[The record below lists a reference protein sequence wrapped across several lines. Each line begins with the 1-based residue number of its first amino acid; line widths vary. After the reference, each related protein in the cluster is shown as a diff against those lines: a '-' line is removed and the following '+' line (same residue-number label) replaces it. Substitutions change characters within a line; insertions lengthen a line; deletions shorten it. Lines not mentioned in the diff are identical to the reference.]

1 MAIEFQETEYPDSE
15 IYPKLDPL
23 VADWFSQKFKK
34 FSPPQRFAILNI
46 HNRENTLI
54 SAPTGSGKTLSAFTS
69 IISELVSLSKK
80 EKLEDKVYCIYVS
93 PLKAL
98 NNDIEKNLKEPLAE
112 LEKLA
117 GGELGIRVAVRTGDT
132 SAYERSK
139 MLKKP
144 PHILITTPETLAIVL
159 CAPKFRENLK
169 DIKWAIIDEIHSL
182 APNKRGVHLSL
193 SMERLQNLAGNFTR
207 IGLSATV
214 SPLDKIAE
222 YLVGLEKASP
232 RDCKIVDAHF
242 SKHLNVKVVSPVKNI
257 ISATESELH
266 ESLYKI
272 LHKMIQEHK
281 TTLIFTNTRS
291 ATERVVHNLKE
302 KYPKDYTEKID
313 DAEDTGEGTTL
324 SKIGAHHSSLSKEH
338 RLEIENKLRD
348 GKLRAVVS
356 STSLELGI
364 DIGYIDLVVLLSSP
378 KSVARALQRVGRSGH
393 RLHDDIKGRLVVMD
407 RDDLVECSLILKN
420 AMEHKIDT
428 IGIPNNCLDVLA
440 QQIYGIAIE
449 EKQHIDT
456 VFDLVKRSY
465 CYRNLSRGDFNNV
478 IEYLSGQY
486 ISLEQ
491 RHVYAKIWYD
501 PETRMMGKKGKMARV
516 LYSTN
521 IGTIPDETFIK
532 VKVQDRTI
540 GKLDE
545 AFLERLKPG
554 DIFVLGGN
562 TYRFN
567 YARGMTVQV
576 TPTPGALPTV
586 PSWFSEMLPLSY
598 DLAIEL
604 QKFRRFME
612 TKFEEKQSREQIL
625 KFIHNYLY
633 VDEYAANSIYEYFRE
648 QYKYAEIPHDK
659 KLVLE
664 FYQGYSDKKYVI
676 FHSLYGRRV
685 NDVLSRALAFQLSKF
700 KKRNVKI
707 NLTDNGFYLSADH
720 QKIQVLRALKDL
732 NSTTLRDLMEMA
744 IDQTEVLKRRFR
756 HCAGRS
762 LMILRSYKGRQKTV
776 GRQQVSSMILLSACK
791 RVSENF
797 PILVESR
804 REVLEDLM
812 DIQHAKEVL
821 KQLEQGKIKVKII
834 ATDVPS
840 PFALNLIARGYTD
853 ILKMEDKLEFI
864 RRMHTAVLKR
874 IGDLP

>member
-1 MAIEFQETEYPDSE
+1 VGT
-15 IYPKLDPL
+15 
-23 VADWFSQKFKK
+23 WFKQKFKT
-34 FSPPQRFAILNI
+34 FSPPQKYAVMSI
-46 HNRENTLI
+46 HKKENTLI
-54 SAPTGSGKTLSAFTS
+54 SAPTGSGKTLSAFMS
-69 IISELVSLSKK
+69 ILSELVSLSKQG
-80 EKLEDKVYCIYVS
+80 KLEDKVYAVYVS

-112 LEKLA
+112 IEELAEEK
-117 GGELGIRVAVRTGDT
+117 LGIRVAVRTGDT
-132 SAYERSK
+132 PTHERAK
-139 MLKKP
+139 MVRKP

-159 CAPKFRENLK
+159 CAPKFRLNLK
-169 DIKWAIIDEIHSL
+169 DIKWAVVDEIHSL

-193 SMERLQNLAGNFTR
+193 SLERLQNLAGRFTK

-214 SPLDKIAE
+214 SPLEQVAE
-222 YLVGLEKASP
+222 YLVGLEKHEP

-242 SKHLNVKVVSPVKNI
+242 LKHLDMKVISPVKNI
-257 ISATESELH
+257 IKATDSELH
-266 ESLYKI
+266 ESLYKM

-313 DAEDTGEGTTL
+313 DAEDTGEGIPL
-324 SKIGAHHSSLSKEH
+324 SKIGAHHSSLSREH
-338 RLEIENKLRD
+338 RLEIENKLRK
-348 GKLRAVVS
+348 GELRAVVS

-420 AMEHKIDT
+420 AMENKIDT

-440 QQIYGIAIE
+440 QQIFGIAIE
-449 EKQHIDT
+449 EKQHIDNI
-456 VFDLVKRSY
+456 FDTIKRSY
-465 CYRNLSRGDFNNV
+465 CYRNLTREDFNSV
-478 IEYLSGQY
+478 VDYLSGQY

-491 RHVYAKIWYD
+491 RYVYAKIWAD
-501 PETRMMGKKGKMARV
+501 PETKMMGKRGKMARV

-532 VKVQDRTI
+532 VKVRDNTI

-545 AFLERLKPG
+545 AFLEKLKPG

-567 YARGMTVQV
+567 YARGMTIQV

-598 DLAIEL
+598 DLAVEI
-604 QKFRRFME
+604 QKFRRFMS
-612 TKFEEKQSREQIL
+612 TKFEDKESKEQIL

-633 VDEYAANSIYEYFRE
+633 VDNYAANSVYEYFRE

-659 KLVLE
+659 KLVIE
-664 FYQGYSDKKYVI
+664 FYHGYSDKKYVV

-685 NDVLSRALAFQLSKF
+685 NDVLSRALAFQLSNF

-732 NSTTLRDLMEMA
+732 NSATLRDLMRSA

-776 GRQQVSSMILLSACK
+776 GRQQVSSQILLNACK
-791 RVSENF
+791 RISDDF
-797 PILVESR
+797 PILSEAR

-821 KQLEQGKIKVKII
+821 KQMEQGKIKVKII
-834 ATDVPS
+834 ATDIPS

-864 RRMHTAVLKR
+864 RRMHAAVLKR
-874 IGDLP
+874 IGDQP